1 MEIWKTIK
9 NFERYEVSNLGNV
22 RSKDTE
28 YITKDNKK
36 YCFKGKILKL
46 TETKTHNKP
55 NGYIVLLLAIV
66 LMENKTKQKTV
77 QNGVK

>member
-46 TETKTHNKP
+46 TETKNS
-55 NGYIVLLLAIV
+55 
-66 LMENKTKQKTV
+66 
-77 QNGVK
+77 